1 MSLSNGIVGGF
12 GILGPSLADGIY
24 SVSPVITTSNIGVL
38 ADGNLLLVKNDSF
51 AVSDGRGLSWRASN
65 WPSLAGASV
74 SISISDLAG
83 QTVYVSRLA
92 GTVVDPSTV
101 AFSLSSGQT
110 DSLPLNPL
118 TGKALFR
125 FSVEAILA
133 SGNTV
138 TLLVGKCACI
148 APAYAT

>member
-38 ADGNLLLVKNDSF
+38 ADGNLLLVQNDSF
-51 AVSDGRGLSWRASN
+51 AVSDGRGSN